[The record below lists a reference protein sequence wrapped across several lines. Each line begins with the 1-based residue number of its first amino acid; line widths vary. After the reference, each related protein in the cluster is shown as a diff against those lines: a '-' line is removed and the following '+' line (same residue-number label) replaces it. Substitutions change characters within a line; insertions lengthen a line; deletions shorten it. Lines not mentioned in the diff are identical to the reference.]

1 MKSIYKTI
9 MNLNLIQ
16 QLVIFNG
23 LYDIICAVSILK
35 IINIP
40 ILDKIHLSM
49 FINEPTNQE
58 KRWIAYWVFMNG
70 CIRLSLQNKYL
81 ISISYLIESIVII
94 NECFIHKQIYIYNGI
109 IVPILSLSIAIAIL
123 ILL

>member
-1 MKSIYKTI
+1 
-9 MNLNLIQ
+9 MNVMQ

-23 LYDIICAVSILK
+23 LYDILCAFSIVK

-40 ILDKIHLSM
+40 ILDKLHLSM
-49 FINEPTNQE
+49 FIDEPTEQE

-94 NECFIHKQIYIYNGI
+94 NECFILKQIYIYNGI
-109 IVPILSLSIAIAIL
+109 IVSLLSVIIAIAIL
-123 ILL
+123 VLL

>member
-40 ILDKIHLSM
+40 ILDKLHLSM
-49 FINEPTNQE
+49 FIDEPTEQE
-58 KRWIAYWVFMNG
+58 KRWIAYWIFMNG
-70 CIRLSLQNKYL
+70 CIRISLQNKYL
-81 ISISYLIESIVII
+81 ISISYLIEAIVII
-94 NECFIHKQIYIYNGI
+94 NECFIYKKIKIFNGLFVSI
-109 IVPILSLSIAIAIL
+109 TSLILAIL
-123 ILL
+123 FLL

>member
-1 MKSIYKTI
+1 
-9 MNLNLIQ
+9 MNVMQ

-23 LYDIICAVSILK
+23 LYDILCAFSIVK
-35 IINIP
+35 IINVP
-40 ILDKIHLSM
+40 ILDKIYMSM
-49 FINEPTNQE
+49 FINEPSEQE
-58 KRWIAYWVFMNG
+58 KRWIAYWIFTYG
-70 CIRLSLQNKYL
+70 CMRTSLLNKYL
-81 ISISYLIESIVII
+81 ISISFLIEAIVII

>member
-109 IVPILSLSIAIAIL
+109 IVSLLSVIIAIAIL
-123 ILL
+123 VLL

>member
-1 MKSIYKTI
+1 

-23 LYDIICAVSILK
+23 LYDILCAGSILK
-35 IINIP
+35 IINVP
-40 ILDKIHLSM
+40 LLNKIHLSM
-49 FINEPTNQE
+49 FINEPTDQE

-70 CIRLSLQNKYL
+70 CIRISLQNKYL
-81 ISISYLIESIVII
+81 ISISYLIEAIVII

-109 IVPILSLSIAIAIL
+109 IEPILSVTIAIAIL

>member
-1 MKSIYKTI
+1 MK
-9 MNLNLIQ
+9 LNLIQ

-23 LYDIICAVSILK
+23 LYDMLCAFSILK

-40 ILDKIHLSM
+40 ILDKLHLSM
-49 FINEPTNQE
+49 FIDEPTEQE

-70 CIRLSLQNKYL
+70 CIRISLQNKYL
-81 ISISYLIESIVII
+81 ISISYLIESSVII